1 MQDSW
6 GDGWN
11 GASVDVSVNGTVVV
25 ANWGLASGS
34 AGSDSIATINGDVVD
49 FIFNSGTYD
58 NEVTFQIT
66 DPTGFRSY
74 GPSPATGLFLTDTS
88 AAICQ

>member
-11 GASVDVSVNGTVVV
+11 GASVDASVNGTVV

-49 FIFNSGTYD
+49 LYIPLWELTITKSLSKLLILL
-58 NEVTFQIT
+58 EVN
-66 DPTGFRSY
+66 
-74 GPSPATGLFLTDTS
+74 
-88 AAICQ
+88 